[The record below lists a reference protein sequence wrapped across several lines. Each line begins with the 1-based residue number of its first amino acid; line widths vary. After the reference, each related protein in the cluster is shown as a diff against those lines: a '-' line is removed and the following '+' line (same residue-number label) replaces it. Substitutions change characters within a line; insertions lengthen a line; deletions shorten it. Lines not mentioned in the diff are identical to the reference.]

1 LGWCPE
7 FITSLASIS
16 GTEAHLADLDITVA
30 ACLTGQALNITYAP
44 IAVKGVPALERHRIG
59 YVDHTYLRAENYA
72 AGNPHLVAKQAGIGF
87 AQALG
92 GGLVAAI
99 DGMRF
104 VVPIPSAYA
113 RPNRKYFEPKRGIT
127 WLNMIND
134 QALGIGSKIVSGT
147 DRDCLHALDVVFAS
161 GEGRRADVIVTDTGS
176 YSDLVFGLA
185 HFLGKEYRPALAD
198 LPDQKLWRSQ
208 ADADYGA
215 LNSLA
220 RGKLDL
226 EKVRKWWPDILR
238 LVGSIYTGEVS
249 SYDVARMLQRDGHP
263 TALGEAINTYG
274 RIFKSLHVL
283 ALLDDEEMRRGIKGI
298 RNLQEGRHALAE
310 KVFHGRKSQVFQR
323 YYEGMEDQLGALGIV
338 LNCLVLWNTVY
349 IDDALRQLRAQ
360 GYQLRDED
368 VARLSPFIR
377 KHINVHGRYSF
388 YRLELGGGRRP
399 MTQL

>member
-1 LGWCPE
+1 MLEQFHRHLKRRDIYAAGSSRWRDPNAQLLEGTGWAAVKDSVLTDLGLPEDPDELLARHAVTLHETYTTVSRRLAVNTAVTVDEQGRVHVASVKAIEEPPSLVALRKRVEAMMPRVDISEAILEVLGWCPE

-30 ACLTGQALNITYAP
+30 ACLTGQALNITYTP
-44 IAVKGVPALERHRIG
+44 IVVKGVPALERHRIG
-59 YVDHTYLRAENYA
+59 YVDQAYLRAENYA

-113 RPNRKYFEPKRGIT
+113 RPNRKYFGPKRGIT

-185 HFLGKEYRPALAD
+185 HFLGKDTGRIGD

-226 EKVRKWWPDILR
+226 EM
-238 LVGSIYTGEVS
+238 SAS
-249 SYDVARMLQRDGHP
+249 
-263 TALGEAINTYG
+263 
-274 RIFKSLHVL
+274 
-283 ALLDDEEMRRGIKGI
+283 
-298 RNLQEGRHALAE
+298 
-310 KVFHGRKSQVFQR
+310 
-323 YYEGMEDQLGALGIV
+323 
-338 LNCLVLWNTVY
+338 
-349 IDDALRQLRAQ
+349 
-360 GYQLRDED
+360 
-368 VARLSPFIR
+368 
-377 KHINVHGRYSF
+377 
-388 YRLELGGGRRP
+388 GGRTSCGWSVRFTP
-399 MTQL
+399 AR